1 MRVYFPILFSMVVIA
16 VLSGVEILLLKTLH
30 RDWWRSRKVRM
41 LSYGIPLAGVTGLT
55 FWALGVAL
63 EYDPFAI
70 VGGAL
75 TTVVLV
81 LGFALMISLPLSAV
95 LHIVDRVI
103 TRFARKRNKYHGD
116 DVVPDLRRRKLLT
129 TSAAAFPLIAVA
141 AGGKGLASAYADP
154 RVPVIPLY
162 YPRLPN
168 GLEGLRILHL
178 SDVHVGPIIDMGDL
192 ERMVELS
199 TAAKPDLLLLTGD
212 FSDDAAHY
220 HDALRLAA
228 QIPTRYGSFAS
239 IGNHEY
245 FRGIATIRRAYD
257 QGPIP
262 LLLDSG
268 TALDIDGTPLYL
280 AGADDPRSM
289 RNMPDD
295 FFRVTTD
302 RAMRDHTS
310 DAFSILLSHR
320 PQAFDTA
327 VHAGIDLTLSGHT
340 HGGQIGFAGRS
351 LLYAVNPE
359 KYMWGLYENNGS
371 KLYVSAGAGHW
382 FPYRIGCPAEIPL
395 YILTSTPVQGQE

>member
-1 MRVYFPILFSMVVIA
+1 MRVYFPILFSMVAIA
-16 VLSGVEILLLKTLH
+16 VLGGVEILLLKTLH
-30 RDWWRSRKVRM
+30 RDWWRSRKIRM
-41 LSYGIPLAGVTGLT
+41 LSYAVPLAGIAGLT
-55 FWALGVAL
+55 IWALGVAL

-70 VGGAL
+70 LGGGL

-81 LGFALMISLPLSAV
+81 VGIALMLSLPLSAV
-95 LHIVDRVI
+95 FHVIDRVI
-103 TRFARKRNKYHGD
+103 TRFARKRNQTRKD
-116 DVVPDLRRRKLLT
+116 DIVPDLRRRKLLT
-129 TSAAAFPLIAVA
+129 TGAAAFPLIAVA

-154 RVPVIPLY
+154 RLPVIPLY
-162 YPRLPN
+162 YPQLPP

-178 SDVHVGPIIDMGDL
+178 SDVHVGPVIGMDDL

-199 TAAKPDLLLLTGD
+199 TAMNPDIVLLTGD
-212 FSDDAAHY
+212 FSDDAPHY
-220 HDALRLAA
+220 HEALRLAA
-228 QIPTRYGSFAS
+228 QIPARYGSYAS

-245 FRGIATIRRAYD
+245 FRGIQAIRRAYD
-257 QGPIP
+257 RGPIP
-262 LLLDSG
+262 LLLDAG
-268 TALDIDGTPLYL
+268 QVIDIDGTPLYL

-295 FFRVTTD
+295 FFRRTAD
-302 RAMRDHTS
+302 RALRDKPD

-327 VHAGIDLTLSGHT
+327 ARLGVELTLSGHT
-340 HGGQIGFAGRS
+340 HGGQIGFGGRS

-359 KYMWGLYENNGS
+359 KYMWGLYRQNGS

-395 YILTSTPVQGQE
+395 YVLTATPVQGQE